1 MTDPNHPNARPDLL
15 VSGLDNGKDV
25 LIDVK
30 TITPIREN
38 ILNHSWKKA
47 GYAAEI
53 AVKEKEQHYKDKYD
67 EDRFTFIALGI
78 ELSGRPSITLEK
90 FIKKISMIAQNESSR
105 GSDGSPSIYAKQFAH
120 KWTLRLMARFKL
132 VMAER
137 AINHLDKLIRVKTIT
152 SYVPLVHEERFN

>member
-15 VSGLDNGKDV
+15 ISGLDNGKDV

-38 ILNHSWKKA
+38 ILNHSWKRA
-47 GYAAEI
+47 GYAAQI
-53 AVKEKEQHYKDKYD
+53 AVKEKEQHYQDKYD
-67 EDRFTFIALGI
+67 MDRFTFIALGM

-105 GSDGSPSIYAKQFAH
+105 DSDGSPFIYATQFAH
-120 KWTLRLMARFKL
+120 KWTLRLMARFKV

-137 AINHLDKLIRVKTIT
+137 AINHLNKLVRLKTMT
-152 SYVPLVHEERFN
+152 NRAPLVHEERFD

>member
-1 MTDPNHPNARPDLL
+1 MVEPTGVMTDPNHPNARPDLL

-38 ILNHSWKKA
+38 ILNHSLKKA

-67 EDRFTFIALGI
+67 EDRFTFLALGI
-78 ELSGRPSITLEK
+78 ELSGRPSIT
-90 FIKKISMIAQNESSR
+90 
-105 GSDGSPSIYAKQFAH
+105 
-120 KWTLRLMARFKL
+120 
-132 VMAER
+132 
-137 AINHLDKLIRVKTIT
+137 
-152 SYVPLVHEERFN
+152 